1 MRGQTGARQA
11 ECVRLDG
18 SEISSP
24 RWARNSGAVWGPDT
38 ITFEVQE
45 NFTGSPRTGTLTV
58 AGKTFTVLQDS
69 GLPDCLYLVS
79 PASASVSASGG
90 SGIFNVFCEQR
101 CAWVASS
108 EVAWITIASNGM
120 RIGNGI
126 VNYSVAANATGT
138 SRKGRITL
146 AGQVFTVKQT

>member
-1 MRGQTGARQA
+1 MCVDRRKQRELDHIIIAGKRYGAGY
-11 ECVRLDG
+11 D
-18 SEISSP
+18 
-24 RWARNSGAVWGPDT
+24 
-38 ITFEVQE
+38 TFEVQE

-69 GLPDCLYLVS
+69 GLPDCLYLMS
-79 PASASVSASGG
+79 PAGASVSSSGG

-108 EVAWITIASNGM
+108 GVAWITIASNGM
-120 RIGNGI
+120 GIGNGT

-138 SRKGRITL
+138 SRKGRITV
-146 AGQVFTVKQT
+146 AGQVFTVKQK